1 MIIHYTFLLSIIILL
16 FLLFRWAFR
25 ELPAE
30 KWQVLGVIPLARQP
44 DGFRQGLN
52 LTFYGFFTATA
63 FLFATMLVYILMGSL
78 AIPAGIT
85 TIILLLDL
93 SASVPSAN
101 ILARIIEKK
110 AHTKTVGG
118 ASFVGIVL
126 APLVVLLV
134 DGIASLWTD
143 INIPMVSTMAVFITA
158 YAFGEGIGRLACISF
173 GCCYGKPMHEMP
185 EFLRKIHWL
194 RPLVFRGET
203 KKIVYADHLEGV
215 EVFPIQA
222 ITAVLYCCAGV
233 IGIHLFL
240 SGYDQLSFLLT
251 LSITQIWRFISEFL
265 RADFRGSL
273 KISIYQI
280 MALLTV
286 PYGFLITTLS
296 TSGQAAP
303 PADLSNGF
311 AILWDPFLLILLQ
324 SVWIIIFWFSGRS
337 HTTGSILKL
346 HVNHHK
352 I

>member
-44 DGFRQGLN
+44 DGFRQGIN

-158 YAFGEGIGRLACISF
+158 YAFGEGIGRLSCISF

-194 RPLVFRGET
+194 RPLVFQGET
-203 KKIVYADHLEGV
+203 KKIVYADHLE
-215 EVFPIQA
+215 
-222 ITAVLYCCAGV
+222 
-233 IGIHLFL
+233 
-240 SGYDQLSFLLT
+240 
-251 LSITQIWRFISEFL
+251 
-265 RADFRGSL
+265 
-273 KISIYQI
+273 
-280 MALLTV
+280 
-286 PYGFLITTLS
+286 
-296 TSGQAAP
+296 
-303 PADLSNGF
+303 
-311 AILWDPFLLILLQ
+311 
-324 SVWIIIFWFSGRS
+324 
-337 HTTGSILKL
+337 
-346 HVNHHK
+346 
-352 I
+352 